1 MATAKP
7 VFKTTS
13 KRAATQH
20 QMVDCKAGEFV
31 FREGD
36 LGTEMYIVHD
46 GKVEILKK
54 MQDEEHQLALLEKGD
69 FFGEMSILEDLPRAA
84 SARAVTDVKLLLI
97 NGTTF
102 DQMLRSNPEIAVRMM
117 RKLSR
122 RLRETDRL
130 LRDALGMASSSIFNS
145 AAVELPKVEAPPA
158 PAKGAA
164 KASASQQVR
173 TAVEPVPV
181 VAAPTDKASA
191 SELLVHEKSGM
202 AFGLAAG
209 AETMIGRRDPV
220 TGIDPDVD
228 LTPVDTQ
235 RSTSRRHSKIYRRGD
250 KFFLC
255 EEIGTMNGTFAN
267 GVRLETGVPTEI
279 RFGDEVR
286 CGLVNLRFRQA

>member
-1 MATAKP
+1 MATPKT

-13 KRAATQH
+13 KRPQTASPIIELP
-20 QMVDCKAGEFV
+20 AGETV
-31 FREGD
+31 FKEGD
-36 LGTEMYIVHD
+36 LGTEMYIVHE
-46 GKVEILKK
+46 GQIEILKQ
-54 MQDEEHQLALLEKGD
+54 MAEREHHLALLEKGD

-84 SARAVTDVKLLLI
+84 SARAVTAVKLLLI

-102 DQMLRSNPEIAVRMM
+102 DQMLRTNPEIAVRMM

-130 LRDALGMASSSIFNS
+130 LRDALGVPQIPVAAQAPTDLPMSPEVAPKAPAS
-145 AAVELPKVEAPPA
+145 AAPA
-158 PAKGAA
+158 A
-164 KASASQQVR
+164 
-173 TAVEPVPV
+173 
-181 VAAPTDKASA
+181 VAAPH
-191 SELLVHEKSGM
+191 ERLLHEKSGM
-202 AFGLAAG
+202 EFHLAAG
-209 AETMIGRRDPV
+209 VETMIGRRDPV

-235 RSTSRRHSKIYRRGD
+235 RSISRRHAKIYRRGE

-267 GVRLETGVPTEI
+267 GTRLETGVPTEI

-286 CGLVNLRFRQA
+286 CGLVNLRFHPA